1 MTLSVDIDSTNTAI
15 IKAIAGKPN
24 ITTREL
30 ETIAYLSRTQVLRR
44 LKQIEEAGW
53 IVKSNGKAK
62 AYRYT
67 IDPNITPEDL
77 ERLDHRFNINR
88 DPVAREALE
97 IVLQTME
104 QIINVL
110 ADATERIENIL
121 K

>member
-1 MTLSVDIDSTNTAI
+1 MTLSADIDSTNTAI

-24 ITTREL
+24 ITTREI

-53 IVKSNGKAK
+53 IVKSNGKSK

-67 IDPNITPEDL
+67 IDPNVTPEDL
-77 ERLDHRFNINR
+77 DRLDRRLNVNR

-97 IVLQTME
+97 LLLQGIRILTDQMAD
-104 QIINVL
+104 L
-110 ADATERIENIL
+110 AGRIEALL